1 MDAKKS
7 KRTKFQKRMSS
18 SEVSKK
24 PLSILNQLPRL
35 GIGGQES
42 RPIGG
47 EKILLMRQK
56 EAELLLTV

>member
-1 MDAKKS
+1 
-7 KRTKFQKRMSS
+7 MSS